1 MGERIGHTRG
11 MGGAV
16 PGGGRASNA
25 RVGGVVAGVALAL
38 TAVIVVVVPPLAES
52 LTRPAASGGGGV
64 DAFGGRGWVAA
75 APIAPVEVPRAT
87 LPPAGELQPED
98 PVAARAQVEEALV
111 TLFSGS
117 NPREVRLTGLDDATA
132 VEEAMD
138 TVRKNYPEASD
149 TSTPELAELVFT
161 DAANAS
167 FLFQLRYVGAP
178 LLPARVGTARLVEG
192 RWLITRATL
201 CEVLSAAGATC
212 GPLPPPPPPP
222 S

>member
-1 MGERIGHTRG
+1 

-16 PGGGRASNA
+16 PGDGRASNA
-25 RVGGVVAGVALAL
+25 KVGGVVAGAALAL
-38 TAVIVVVVPPLAES
+38 TALIVVVVPPMAES
-52 LTRPAASGGGGV
+52 LTRPAAGGGGGQ
-64 DAFGGRGWVAA
+64 ARFGNGGWA
-75 APIAPVEVPRAT
+75 APPPVVATIAAPEVT

-98 PVAARAQVEEALV
+98 PAAARAQVEEALR

-138 TVRKNYPEASD
+138 TVRRNYPEASD
-149 TSTPELAELVFT
+149 TTTPELADLVFT
-161 DAANAS
+161 DASNAS

-178 LLPARVGTARLVEG
+178 LLPARVGTARLVDG

-201 CEVLSAAGATC
+201 CEVLSAAGAAC

-222 S
+222 T